1 MKMETV
7 TAIVFITGFAIQQ
20 ALQLLDPFITAGIL
34 KYKNRRPNKDLLG
47 GMADA
52 DFKKTIMAFLSFSLG
67 AATAALTGVRL
78 LKFAIDIKSG
88 FLGAAGDFVVTA
100 LVIGAGTEG
109 MNTLLKYFGYVKDAR
124 KPEPTPLVEVSIT
137 PATAAVARQATFQF
151 LSSVNNSSNT
161 AVTWKVL
168 HSNGGTI
175 DANGLYTAPN
185 NSGTF
190 QVVATSVADKSKF
203 ATATVTVV

>member
-1 MKMETV
+1 METV

-20 ALQLLDPFITAGIL
+20 ALQLLDPLITVGIL
-34 KYKNRRPNKDLLG
+34 RYKNSRSTKDLPG
-47 GMADA
+47 GMADT
-52 DFKKTIMAFLSFSLG
+52 DFKKTIMACLSFVLG
-67 AATAALTGVRL
+67 AVTAGLTGVRPL
-78 LKFAIDIKSG
+78 SFAIDIKNGSPG
-88 FLGAAGDFVVTA
+88 VVGDFFVTA

-124 KPEPTPLVEVSIT
+124 KPEPTPLVEISIT
-137 PATAAVARQATFQF
+137 PTTAAVARQATFQF
-151 LSSVNNSSNT
+151 LSRVNNSSNT

-168 HSNGGTI
+168 HGNGGTI

-190 QVVATSVADKSKF
+190 QVVATSVADASKF
-203 ATATVTVV
+203 ATASVTVA